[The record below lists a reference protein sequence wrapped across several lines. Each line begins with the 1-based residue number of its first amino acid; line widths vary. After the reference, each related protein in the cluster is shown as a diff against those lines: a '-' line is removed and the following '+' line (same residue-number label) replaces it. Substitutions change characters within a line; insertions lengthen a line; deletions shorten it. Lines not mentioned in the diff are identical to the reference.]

1 MQRKKVPTVS
11 VVIPT
16 YNRSKLLREALGSVL
31 EQTYKD
37 LEVIIVDDCSSEQAH
52 LENAKTKELDNRVR
66 YMYRRKNG
74 GVAAARNDG
83 IQMARG
89 RYVAFLDDD
98 NVWSPQKLE
107 KQVQLISL
115 DEDLAVVCSD
125 IVYIDSK
132 GKHLDQV
139 SPVRSLFTSKTDLFK
154 LYSGGRPW
162 YRIGREKLYETVLYG
177 CVLPLANT
185 ALVKRKCLVNV
196 GLFDERL
203 SGSEDWDLLIRL
215 ALCYH
220 FGYIHEA
227 LAHVRVHS
235 QHRITDNTKLM
246 CESHIRLFDK
256 IYRAV
261 PDRLRGDF
269 DAHAYQLYFASISS
283 FLIRGDFSAADKIY
297 RAVPD
302 RLRGD
307 FDAHAYQLYF
317 PIISSFLIRGDFSAA
332 DSIIYRLALVC
343 GFPTMLRIIVRLV
356 VSSPLTAIQ
365 SIVRPADEKG
375 PKAAVSLAIRRSLR
389 IAVKYRCF
397 RKSSLFDGSN
407 QS

>member
-37 LEVIIVDDCSSEQAH
+37 LEVIIVDDCSREQAH

-98 NVWSPQKLE
+98 NVWLPQKLE
-107 KQVQLISL
+107 KQVQLISS

-177 CVLPLANT
+177 CVLALANT
-185 ALVKRKCLVNV
+185 ALVKRKCLANV

-246 CESHIRLFDK
+246 CESQLRLFDK

-261 PDRLRGDF
+261 PDRLRDDF
-269 DAHAYQLYFASISS
+269 DAHAYQLYSPILS
-283 FLIRGDFSAADKIY
+283 F
-297 RAVPD
+297 
-302 RLRGD
+302 
-307 FDAHAYQLYF
+307 
-317 PIISSFLIRGDFSAA
+317 FLIRGDFSAA

-343 GFPTMLRIIVRLV
+343 GLPTMLRIIVRLV

-365 SIVRPADEKG
+365 SIVRPAEEKG

-397 RKSSLFDGSN
+397 RKSSLFDRSN